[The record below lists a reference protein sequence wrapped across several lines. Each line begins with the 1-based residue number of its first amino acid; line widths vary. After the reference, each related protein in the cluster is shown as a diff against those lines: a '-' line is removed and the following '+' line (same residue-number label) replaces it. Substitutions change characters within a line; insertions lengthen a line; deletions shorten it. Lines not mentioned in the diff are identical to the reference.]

1 MQVTVNREQAMR
13 AVGVARPF
21 AAGASGQDVL
31 QGVRVCA
38 EGGRVRLT
46 TTDLEVWCQ
55 VDLEAQTAEPGQMLV
70 PARGLETVLKN
81 LPQSRVAL
89 RRAGDELVCEAGS
102 SEVRLAGLDAE
113 EYPDVEEPEGL
124 LLSMP
129 LIAGLVDRVAYAV
142 SRDET
147 RYTLTGVLLEV
158 EGRRLKLVATDG
170 HRLARYMGALPPGSA
185 CEGGEEPVRAIVPV
199 RLLQQGV
206 RLGGMSGGKSGSKA
220 GSKAGGASG
229 GKAGGAATFE
239 LYEKGVAVR
248 LNGSARIWSG
258 CIEGRYPE
266 YEGTVPSDYTAT
278 VSVPKGTLSSAVSR
292 LGALSRG
299 RRQAGVVLRAEDAR
313 LVLRLDADAASGIA
327 AVERVG
333 PARIEGTVPACGLRV
348 GYLTEALARL
358 PEVSW
363 VTLGFS
369 DAEGASPVAIQG
381 PESSGA
387 GCLAVIMPYAVK
399 G

>member
-1 MQVTVNREQAMR
+1 MQLTVNREQAMK
-13 AVGVARPF
+13 AVGVARQF

-55 VDLEAQTAEPGQMLV
+55 VDVDAQTAEPGTMLV

-102 SEVRLAGLDAE
+102 SEVRLAGLDTE

-129 LIAGLVDRVAYAV
+129 LPAGLVDRVAYAV

-170 HRLARYMGALPPGSA
+170 HRLARYVGSLPPGSA

-206 RLGGMSGGKSGSKA
+206 RLGGMSGGRS

-239 LYEKGVAVR
+239 LYEKVAAVR

-278 VSVPKGTLSSAVSR
+278 VVVPKGTLSSAVSR

-299 RRQAGVVLRAEDAR
+299 RRQAGVVLCAGDAR

-381 PESSGA
+381 PEASGA
-387 GCLAVIMPYAVK
+387 GCVAVIMPYAVK